1 MPILLGI
8 DTGGTYTDAVLLDD
22 ERGILDAAKSPTTKS
37 DLTIGIEKAV
47 RAVLPVSGVPIQLV
61 SLSSTLATNAIV
73 EGKGNPACLILIGY
87 DADVLNSE
95 EFKRIQ
101 SDNPVV
107 FVKGG
112 HELSGKEREPLDK
125 KGLRDAILSNAHH
138 VSAFAVSG
146 YFSVRNAS
154 HELLARSLANE
165 LTSLPVT
172 CGHELTSH
180 LNAPVRAVTALLNAR
195 LIPLMRELIV
205 SVQDVLSRLEIRA
218 PLMIV
223 KGDGSLI
230 ASEMALCR
238 PIETIVSGPA
248 ASMVG
253 ARHLSGYDNALVI
266 DMGGTTSDIAAI
278 RGGFPILC
286 EQGLSVDGFRTM
298 VNSIDIHTEG
308 LGGDSEVSIDKY
320 GAVRIGPK
328 RVIPLCVLGA
338 EYPGILDIL
347 KGYEIN
353 RNNRRISLP
362 RFIIRQHSALAKDS
376 NLTAIQREIF
386 EAIDD
391 VPISQSHLLRRAE
404 YPSEYLYGID
414 VLIERGFLME
424 SSFTPT
430 DAVNILGYY
439 SVGSKE
445 AAFYGAELLARLQG
459 IGVED
464 LCREIMSQVIYQLGH
479 LLISS
484 AMYAE
489 GALDRSHSDRGD
501 SFLMER
507 ALRGDDGGIFSVSI
521 SMKYPL
527 VAVGAPVIT
536 YMPQVASLIN
546 SDICIPDHAD
556 VANAV
561 GSVVGSVLQSV
572 RIVVK
577 PQQGGSI
584 YRVHMP
590 DEMRDFKT
598 YNKAV
603 QHARDRAMQL
613 AEEHAIR
620 AGAGAVKTSIE
631 MNELT
636 VESGEGDKNI
646 HIETEII
653 AASIGRP
660 SAGR

>member
-22 ERGILDAAKSPTTKS
+22 ERGILDTAKSPTTKFN
-37 DLTIGIEKAV
+37 LTIGIENAV
-47 RAVLPVSGVPIQLV
+47 RAVLPDRRMPIQLV

-87 DADVLNSE
+87 DTDVLNSE

-112 HELSGKEREPLDK
+112 HELSGKEREPLDR
-125 KGLRDAILSNAHH
+125 KGLREAILSNAPH

-146 YFSVRNAS
+146 YFSVRNSS
-154 HELLARSLANE
+154 HELLARSLVRE
-165 LTSLPVT
+165 LTNLPIT

-230 ASEMALCR
+230 ASEIALCR

-248 ASMVG
+248 ASIVG
-253 ARHLSGYDNALVI
+253 ARYLSGYENALVI

-298 VNSIDIHTEG
+298 VSSIDVRTEG
-308 LGGDSEVSIDKY
+308 LGGDSVVSIDKQ
-320 GAVRIGPK
+320 GIIRIGPK
-328 RVIPLCVLGA
+328 RVIPLCVLG
-338 EYPGILDIL
+338 EEHPGIIDVL
-347 KGYEIN
+347 KGYEID
-353 RNNRRISLP
+353 RDSKRIELP
-362 RFIIRQHSALAKDS
+362 RFIIRQRSTLAKEA
-376 NLTAIQREIF
+376 NLSAIHREILD
-386 EAIDD
+386 AIDD
-391 VPISQSHLLRRAE
+391 VPISQLHLLERAK

-430 DAVNILGYY
+430 DAISILGYY
-439 SVGSKE
+439 RAGSEE
-445 AAFYGAELLARLQG
+445 AASYGAELLARMQG

-489 GALDRSHSDRGD
+489 GAVDRYQLDKGD
-501 SFLMER
+501 SFFMDR

-536 YMPQVASLIN
+536 YMPQVASLLN
-546 SDICIPDHAD
+546 SDICIPEHAD

-572 RIVVK
+572 RVVIK
-577 PQQGGSI
+577 PQQGRSI
-584 YRVHMP
+584 YRVHIP

-603 QHARDRAMQL
+603 QYAQDRAVQL
-613 AEEHAIR
+613 AEEHAIS
-620 AGAGAVKTSIE
+620 AGAQAVKTNLE
-631 MNELT
+631 MNELII
-636 VESGEGDKNI
+636 ESGGVDKNI

-653 AASIGRP
+653 AVSIGRP
-660 SAGR
+660 SVGR